1 MTPKEKAEELIF
13 KFKNSQN
20 SDGYNDVRDIE
31 AAKRCA
37 LIAVDEIISSREDD
51 SAFNDTMSYNG
62 SDYYTPHP
70 MYLTYWKQVKQEIDV
85 L

>member
-1 MTPKEKAEELIF
+1 MKPKEKAEELIF
-13 KFKNSQN
+13 KFKNSQD

-37 LIAVDEIISSREDD
+37 LIAVDEIMDALEK
-51 SAFNDTMSYNG
+51 NG
-62 SDYYTPHP
+62 SWNYD
-70 MYLTYWKQVKQEIDV
+70 YWKQVKQEIEK